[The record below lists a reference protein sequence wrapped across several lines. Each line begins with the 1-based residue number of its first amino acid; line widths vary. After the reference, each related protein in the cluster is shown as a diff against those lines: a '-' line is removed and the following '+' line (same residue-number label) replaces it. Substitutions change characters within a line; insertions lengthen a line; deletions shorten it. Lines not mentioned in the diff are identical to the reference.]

1 MKLEPLFKALDSA
14 RFATQELRD
23 ALKSSA
29 SAVEALVILPM
40 IADAARLQQQIACLI
55 TAMQSE

>member
-1 MKLEPLFKALDSA
+1 MNLEPLFKALDSA
-14 RFATQELRD
+14 MFATRELQD
-23 ALKSSA
+23 ALKSA

-40 IADAARLQQQIACLI
+40 IADAARLQQQISGLI

>member
-14 RFATQELRD
+14 RFATQELQD
-23 ALKSSA
+23 ALKSA

-40 IADAARLQQQIACLI
+40 IADAARLQQQIGHVIA
-55 TAMQSE
+55 AAESKE

>member
-1 MKLEPLFKALDSA
+1 MNLEPLLKALDSA
-14 RFATQELRD
+14 KFATQELRD
-23 ALKSSA
+23 ALKSA

-40 IADAARLQQQIACLI
+40 IADAARLQQQISGLI

>member
-1 MKLEPLFKALDSA
+1 MNLEPLLKALDSA
-14 RFATQELRD
+14 KFATQELRD
-23 ALKSSA
+23 ALKSA